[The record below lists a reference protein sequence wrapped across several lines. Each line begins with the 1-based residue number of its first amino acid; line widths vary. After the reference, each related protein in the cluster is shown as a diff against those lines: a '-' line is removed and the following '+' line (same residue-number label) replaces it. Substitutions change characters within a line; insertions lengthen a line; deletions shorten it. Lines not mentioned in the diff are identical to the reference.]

1 MPLGVVMTTFTGPAA
16 WAGAVAVI
24 VLALTTETPVAACPP
39 NLTRVAPIRFVPEMV
54 TAVPPIVGP
63 EAGAMLVNVGA
74 SIANA
79 AEIV

>member
-1 MPLGVVMTTFTGPAA
+1 MTTFTDPAA

-24 VLALTTETPVAACPP
+24 VLALTTETPVAAVPP
-39 NLTRVAPIRFVPEMV
+39 NLTIVAPIRFVPVMV

-63 EAGAMLVNVGA
+63 ETGVMLVNVGT
-74 SIANA
+74 SIAND